1 LGFVQITLT
10 TPLRWMTLQL
20 SHIFFTEALTFI
32 SLHPSSGIDRRSLVA
47 VRYPPSVQVVR
58 RKLHEHP
65 VARQY
70 AYEVLAHLARDVRR
84 NLVPAVVQLHPKHS
98 VRQSLD
104 DFRHNFYRFFFRHTP
119 RVSIAQKLT
128 KLANY
133 E

>member
-1 LGFVQITLT
+1 
-10 TPLRWMTLQL
+10 MTLQL

-32 SLHPSSGIDRRSLVA
+32 SLHPSSGIARPLLVA
-47 VRYPPSVQVVR
+47 VRYAPAIQVIR
-58 RKLHEHP
+58 RKLDQHS

-70 AYEVLAHLARDVRR
+70 AYEVFPHLARDVRQ
-84 NLVPAVVQLHPKHS
+84 NLMPAVVQLHPKHS

-128 KLANY
+128 RLANY
-133 E
+133 G

>member
-1 LGFVQITLT
+1 
-10 TPLRWMTLQL
+10 MTLQL
-20 SHIFFTEALTFI
+20 SHIFLPEALTFI
-32 SLHPSSGIDRRSLVA
+32 SLPPSQGNRRSLVA

-70 AYEVLAHLARDVRR
+70 AYEILAHLARDVRQ
-84 NLVPAVVQLHPKHS
+84 NLVLAVVQPHPKHG
-98 VRQSLD
+98 VWQSLD
-104 DFRHNFYRFFFRHTP
+104 DLRHTFYRFFFRHAP

-128 KLANY
+128 RLANC